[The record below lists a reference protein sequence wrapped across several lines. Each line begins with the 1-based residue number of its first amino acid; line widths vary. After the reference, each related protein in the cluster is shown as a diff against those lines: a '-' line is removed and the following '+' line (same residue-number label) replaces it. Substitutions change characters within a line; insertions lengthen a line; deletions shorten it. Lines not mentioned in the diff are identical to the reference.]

1 LPLGLIGEII
11 VSKLLKEC
19 PFCNEDY
26 LLLMKPSS
34 EEERLFVEQ
43 LWLEYEEYADANYIE
58 EFPRQLHRRFWEMY
72 LACSLLYKRHKLCPR
87 ERDIGPDTCVEIHG
101 GRIWL
106 EATAPGPGTGPDALV
121 ESKCRDKMAY
131 VPEEKVVLRYR
142 SAIESKIGKWREYVE
157 KEIIDAKG
165 PYIVALNGREI
176 PGAWPDDDEIPL
188 IIRTVFPFGD
198 PFAVYDLQDHASVQ
212 GGILYQD
219 KIIKR
224 SGAQVL
230 TDIFF
235 SKEYSGISGVLFSN
249 VNLWHYPRKLGS
261 DFLFIHNY
269 RSKNPVPLGWLGLG
283 IEFWWEEDGLHREL
297 SGNLTCISED

>member
-1 LPLGLIGEII
+1 
-11 VSKLLKEC
+11 
-19 PFCNEDY
+19 
-26 LLLMKPSS
+26 
-34 EEERLFVEQ
+34 
-43 LWLEYEEYADANYIE
+43 
-58 EFPRQLHRRFWEMY
+58 
-72 LACSLLYKRHKLCPR
+72 
-87 ERDIGPDTCVEIHG
+87 
-101 GRIWL
+101 
-106 EATAPGPGTGPDALV
+106 
-121 ESKCRDKMAY
+121 
-131 VPEEKVVLRYR
+131 
-142 SAIESKIGKWREYVE
+142 
-157 KEIIDAKG
+157 
-165 PYIVALNGREI
+165 
-176 PGAWPDDDEIPL
+176 
-188 IIRTVFPFGD
+188 
-198 PFAVYDLQDHASVQ
+198 VYDLQDHASVQ

-269 RSKNPVPLGWLGLG
+269 RSKNPVPLGWLGMG